1 MAIQYYILFIMIII
15 VNTTL
20 FATALFVLCCGIGNV
35 VLCKNK
41 EKL

>member
-1 MAIQYYILFIMIII
+1 MIII
-15 VNTTL
+15 INTTL
-20 FATALFVLCCGIGNV
+20 FATALFVLCCGTGKA

>member
-1 MAIQYYILFIMIII
+1 MIII
-15 VNTTL
+15 INTTL

-35 VLCKNK
+35 VLWKNK